1 MNHGRHARLG
11 MTLMVPGGPLWRWRA
26 AGLAAQEKR
35 GENHWG
41 PWDVGLGRREMA
53 HVSMCPAGA
62 GVRCR
67 EQEHDDAA
75 YHLPG
80 ILVDRSP
87 TTPLRRRVIPVN
99 AIARL
104 LLDFVLTAHNDT
116 L

>member
-1 MNHGRHARLG
+1 
-11 MTLMVPGGPLWRWRA
+11 
-26 AGLAAQEKR
+26 
-35 GENHWG
+35 
-41 PWDVGLGRREMA
+41 MA

-67 EQEHDDAA
+67 EQELDDAA
-75 YHLPG
+75 YHLPR
-80 ILVDRSP
+80 ILVDRTP
-87 TTPLRRRVIPVN
+87 TTPLRQPVIPVN